1 MKSDYNLWDQY
12 DENFVVFSKDARID
26 DMTRK
31 VKLYVFSWME
41 WVTWTKI
48 YIVLKKLRLFFKM
61 DNNSCTEIGKAGI
74 PKA

>member
-31 VKLYVFSWME
+31 VKLYVFS
-41 WVTWTKI
+41 
-48 YIVLKKLRLFFKM
+48 
-61 DNNSCTEIGKAGI
+61 
-74 PKA
+74 